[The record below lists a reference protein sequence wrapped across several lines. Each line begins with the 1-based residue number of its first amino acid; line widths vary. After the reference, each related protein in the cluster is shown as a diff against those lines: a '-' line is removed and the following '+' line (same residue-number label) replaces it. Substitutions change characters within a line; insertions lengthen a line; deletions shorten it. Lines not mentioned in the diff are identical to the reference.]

1 MGERSKD
8 QQVRE
13 AFRKHAP
20 ILDPAQQRF
29 AKDDARVQVVCW
41 HRQKGKD
48 FTTAA
53 KAVLHAL
60 TTGQPWHIVSLT
72 QRQADETFA
81 KCKQW
86 AKVCQV
92 VAEAVED
99 RTYTEFDKSIA
110 EDFEFRARELH
121 LPGGGKV
128 VSLPGRNPDTLAGL
142 TGNVIFT
149 EFGLFPNGGYDHW
162 RVVFPLATRGYHVIA
177 ISTPRSKATKFF
189 ELVNDPE
196 TYSVH
201 FCDIYQSIAEGF
213 VLKGADG
220 EPCDLE
226 SFKKLYGDDAGWVR
240 EYECQFTGDLE
251 ALVRWSLLM
260 AAGELGRDQP
270 FDLLRVQGEAGFDPS
285 FFAPGSGRIPA
296 DGRLEMGWDVARRGH
311 LSALWC
317 NHAPSGGAGG
327 VKHLR
332 YLVLMQ
338 DTPFELQRR
347 IVQAAMS
354 AGTSGGGGVGC
365 GDSTGLGMD
374 SNETL
379 KGLYGDRWEPVDFG
393 GKRKSDLGSTLATT
407 FGDGEQAIPPLD
419 GEHKYVAT
427 DIYAIQRE
435 EEDAGESRRL
445 KLIENENPLLP
456 ESHCDIAYAGA
467 LALRASTLAGATPGL
482 MWL

>member
-1 MGERSKD
+1 MGERST
-8 QQVRE
+8 RE
-13 AFRKHAP
+13 TTRAAIEKHAGV
-20 ILDPAQQRF
+20 LDPAQQRF
-29 AKDDARVQVVCW
+29 FRDEARVIAVCW

-48 FTTAA
+48 FATAA
-53 KAVLHAL
+53 KAVWHAIQ
-60 TTGQPWHIVSLT
+60 TGQTWHIVSLT
-72 QRQADETFA
+72 QRQADATFE

-86 AKVCQV
+86 AKAYKIIIESVKQV
-92 VAEAVED
+92 HFNERDVSLD
-99 RTYTEFDKSIA
+99 
-110 EDFEFRARELH
+110 EDFDFRAHELY
-121 LPGGGKV
+121 LPNGGKV

-201 FCDIYQSIAEGF
+201 FCDIHQSIAEGF

-220 EPCDLE
+220 EPCDLDT
-226 SFKKLYGDDAGWVR
+226 FKRLYGDDAGWRR

-251 ALVRWSLLM
+251 ALVRWSVLM
-260 AAGELGRDQP
+260 AAGELGRDRP
-270 FDLLRVQGEAGFDPS
+270 FNLLRVTGEAGFDPS
-285 FFAPGSGRIPA
+285 FFAEADEGGRF
-296 DGRLEMGWDVARRGH
+296 EMGWDVARRGH
-311 LSALWC
+311 LSALWV
-317 NHAPSGGAGG
+317 NEAAPGGSHGL
-327 VKHLR
+327 KHLR

-338 DTPFELQRR
+338 DVPFDLQRQ
-347 IVQAAMS
+347 IVKAAMD
-354 AGTSGGGGVGC
+354 AGASRRGGVGC

-374 SNETL
+374 SNEQL
-379 KGLYGDRWEPVDFG
+379 KGLYGDRWEAVDFG

-419 GEHKYVAT
+419 GAYKFIAT

-435 EEDAGESRRL
+435 ERGAGDSRRL
-445 KLIENENPLLP
+445 RLIENENPLLP
-456 ESHCDIAYAGA
+456 ESHCDIAYAGS
-467 LALRASTLAGATPGL
+467 LALRASALVGATPGM